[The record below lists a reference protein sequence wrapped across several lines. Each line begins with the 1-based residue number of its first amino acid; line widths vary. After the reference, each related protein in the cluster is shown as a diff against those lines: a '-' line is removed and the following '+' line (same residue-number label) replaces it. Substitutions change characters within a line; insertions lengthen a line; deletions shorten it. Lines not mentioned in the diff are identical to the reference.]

1 LTELLYG
8 TNGGAIN
15 SISPGVL
22 FLYDGVHLGSTG
34 DIVVTQTDGSW
45 TRLLGVHQAQ
55 VVLYSLTCT
64 KLNVGTVSITADGSV
79 VTISGVPAGD
89 YILGIKYD
97 PTTLKGY
104 SPPTANATFTLTVV
118 AGGVGSGS
126 DSIDVKPKP

>member
-8 TNGGAIN
+8 TKGGAIN

-22 FLYDGVHLGSTG
+22 FLYDGVHLSSTG
-34 DIVVTQTDGSW
+34 NIVVTQSDGAW

-55 VVLYSLTCT
+55 VVLYSLSCS
-64 KLNVGTVSITADGSV
+64 KLSVGTVSVSADGSV

-89 YILGIKYD
+89 YVLGIKYD

-104 SPPTANATFTLTVV
+104 SPPTATATFSFSVV
-118 AGGVGSGS
+118 AGGIGSGS

>member
-1 LTELLYG
+1 
-8 TNGGAIN
+8 
-15 SISPGVL
+15 
-22 FLYDGVHLGSTG
+22 
-34 DIVVTQTDGSW
+34 
-45 TRLLGVHQAQ
+45 
-55 VVLYSLTCT
+55 
-64 KLNVGTVSITADGSV
+64 VSINADGSV

-126 DSIDVKPKP
+126 DSVDVKPKP

>member
-1 LTELLYG
+1 
-8 TNGGAIN
+8 
-15 SISPGVL
+15 
-22 FLYDGVHLGSTG
+22 
-34 DIVVTQTDGSW
+34 
-45 TRLLGVHQAQ
+45 
-55 VVLYSLTCT
+55 
-64 KLNVGTVSITADGSV
+64 